1 MMRKGI
7 MVVLSKI
14 LHVAMLLLLVLF
26 TGSWSQDLEP
36 RKESEVKAAYLFT
49 FLKYLTYDEKNSDP
63 IIITV
68 IGKTPF
74 EGALNKYEGREVK
87 GRKVKVIYLDHSSS
101 ELKTATKCHLLY
113 IDDSAMLLQ
122 KKLLKMY
129 NPYRPLTIA
138 DNEWFLESGGMINL
152 VEVSR
157 KIRWEVNHKVIKDSE
172 IPLSSKVL
180 RLAVNKEKK

>member
-1 MMRKGI
+1 
-7 MVVLSKI
+7 
-14 LHVAMLLLLVLF
+14 MLQF
-26 TGSWSQDLEP
+26 SSAWGQELEP

-49 FLKYLTYDEKNSDP
+49 FLKYLEFGEDRTGP

-68 IGKTPF
+68 VGKEPF
-74 EGALNKYEGREVK
+74 SGALDKYAGREIK
-87 GRKVKVIYLDHSSS
+87 GRKVKIIYLDHNST
-101 ELKTATKCHLLY
+101 EIKTANKCDLLY
-113 IDDSAMLLQ
+113 IDDSAILLQ
-122 KKLLKMY
+122 KKLLQMY

-152 VEVSR
+152 VAVSR